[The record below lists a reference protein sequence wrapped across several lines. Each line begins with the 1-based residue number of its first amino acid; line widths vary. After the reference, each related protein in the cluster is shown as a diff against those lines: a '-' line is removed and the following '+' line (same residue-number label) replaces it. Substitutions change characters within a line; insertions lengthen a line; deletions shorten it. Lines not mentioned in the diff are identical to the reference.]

1 MNEREQIQKG
11 KKLLAKVY
19 KLMGDECNVGTNNIN
34 HAIRRVGRA
43 MSPKGENYLAA
54 GADLAEYLISDEP
67 IDRSI
72 RLMLAE
78 LVLGEL
84 RRPATKPKMT
94 ASTPKVI
101 EAVAEYDRF
110 NSLSPDNTSK
120 IYKEAA
126 EAHVF
131 NELRVK
137 RGVLRNWIKLVRER
151 EEAVAK
157 AKAVIVSKILS

>member
-1 MNEREQIQKG
+1 MDERVQIQKG
-11 KKLLAKVY
+11 KKLLDRVH

-54 GADLAEYLISDEP
+54 GSDLAEYLISDEP
-67 IDRSI
+67 IDRST

-84 RRPATKPKMT
+84 RRPPTKPEIH

-101 EAVAEYDRF
+101 EAVEEYDRF
-110 NSLSPDNTSK
+110 NSLTPDNTSK
-120 IYKEAA
+120 IIKEAA
-126 EAHVF
+126 EKHVF
-131 NELRVK
+131 DTLGVK
-137 RGVLRNWIKLVRER
+137 RGVLRNWIKLVRAR
-151 EEAVAK
+151 EDAVAK
-157 AKAVIVSKILS
+157 AKAATVLSKK

>member
-11 KKLLAKVY
+11 KKLLDKVH
-19 KLMGDECNVGTNNIN
+19 KLIGDECNVGTNNIIN

-67 IDRSI
+67 IDRST

-84 RRPATKPKMT
+84 RRPPTKPEIN

-101 EAVAEYDRF
+101 EAVEEYDRF
-110 NSLSPDNTSK
+110 NSLTPDTNRK
-120 IYKEAA
+120 LNKEAA
-126 EAHVF
+126 EKHVVV
-131 NELRVK
+131 ELKVK
-137 RGVLRNWIKLVRER
+137 RGVLRTWIKFRRAR

-157 AKAVIVSKILS
+157 AKAAIVRSK